1 MLLKLRL
8 LLEILGQPALWQRLF
23 SARWGLV
30 LFPALLGL
38 ITSCGFAPVGLWPL
52 TLAGLSLSAALLAH
66 YQTKKQ
72 IFVSSLSF
80 FTAFSAAS
88 LWWLNFVLQGFG
100 AMPVPLA
107 WTVLLIFA
115 LYLALPYALLSVLA
129 RKLAGSRRGIF
140 LFCFLPPA
148 WCLADLI
155 IGVLFGGFPWV
166 YAGYTAL
173 TGPLSAFAPLIGVR
187 GINLCFYLCAGAVAL
202 ALYRLFIFL
211 PAAGII
217 FMLGV
222 FASSLKFTTPEGELQ
237 AVLVQGNIEQSVKW
251 RPEMVGPTL
260 QTYWALTKPEIKQD
274 TLVVWPESAVPL
286 YLERAPEL
294 FFDLN
299 AAFKSQGAA
308 LITGVQHVDHKTRRP
323 YNSLIVL
330 GESELNNFDDLE
342 ALPRYDKRKLVP
354 FGEVVPF
361 ADLLRPL
368 GSIFNFPM
376 SSFAAGKLPA
386 EPLSALGHPFIPAIC
401 FEAVFPELFLDA
413 DTPESGLILMVSN
426 DSWFGPTSGPV
437 QHLNIARLR
446 CMELQKPMLRATNS
460 GITALIGADGKVIE
474 ALPRDTAAVLKV
486 DTALYHGQTPF
497 ARLGHLPLC
506 VLLILL
512 LAAGF
517 YHRHHSINKE
527 NEVLASLIRP

>member
-202 ALYRLFIFL
+202 ALFHFAHAFLCGFHLGFLQDAQQVGKLLVQRFALPGLIGKGQRIVLAYPRHVGDDGDRRGDHFRKLHPFGLHERLAEDDGQRALQRLHRGHGLVLFGERADL
-211 PAAGII
+211 PQLAAGI
-217 FMLGV
+217 G
-222 FASSLKFTTPEGELQ
+222 
-237 AVLVQGNIEQSVKW
+237 
-251 RPEMVGPTL
+251 
-260 QTYWALTKPEIKQD
+260 
-274 TLVVWPESAVPL
+274 
-286 YLERAPEL
+286 
-294 FFDLN
+294 
-299 AAFKSQGAA
+299 
-308 LITGVQHVDHKTRRP
+308 
-323 YNSLIVL
+323 
-330 GESELNNFDDLE
+330 
-342 ALPRYDKRKLVP
+342 
-354 FGEVVPF
+354 
-361 ADLLRPL
+361 
-368 GSIFNFPM
+368 
-376 SSFAAGKLPA
+376 
-386 EPLSALGHPFIPAIC
+386 
-401 FEAVFPELFLDA
+401 
-413 DTPESGLILMVSN
+413 
-426 DSWFGPTSGPV
+426 
-437 QHLNIARLR
+437 
-446 CMELQKPMLRATNS
+446 
-460 GITALIGADGKVIE
+460 
-474 ALPRDTAAVLKV
+474 
-486 DTALYHGQTPF
+486 
-497 ARLGHLPLC
+497 
-506 VLLILL
+506 
-512 LAAGF
+512 
-517 YHRHHSINKE
+517 
-527 NEVLASLIRP
+527 